1 MEPYPAM
8 VGLQLLHAEFA
19 LAVQPQTPQYHKQ
32 CSGIGSS
39 TSSLTDYEKTQPY
52 VRAYA
57 TNSVGTQLMVQYY
70 LLKNIS
76 FYLAAGQSYQGGII
90 ATFFQP
96 RFRVHFRRNSWFSHN
111 YVKPKYRDSM
121 GLFRNFN

>member
-19 LAVQPQTPQYHKQ
+19 LAAQNLKPHKVPQQ

-57 TNSVGTQLMVQYY
+57 TNSVGIKLMVQ
-70 LLKNIS
+70 
-76 FYLAAGQSYQGGII
+76 
-90 ATFFQP
+90 
-96 RFRVHFRRNSWFSHN
+96 
-111 YVKPKYRDSM
+111 
-121 GLFRNFN
+121 